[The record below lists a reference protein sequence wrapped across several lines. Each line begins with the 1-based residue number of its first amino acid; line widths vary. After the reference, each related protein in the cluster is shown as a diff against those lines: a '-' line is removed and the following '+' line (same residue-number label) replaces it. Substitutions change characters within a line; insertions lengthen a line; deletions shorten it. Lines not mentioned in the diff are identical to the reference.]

1 LNPYSVIIDRCTSG
15 REYGLETFL
24 WGMMMEWNVSSGGM
38 VGDES
43 ETDFVSLIVSKLGLC
58 VRTFQLK
65 ARKMTAQGNNID

>member
-1 LNPYSVIIDRCTSG
+1 
-15 REYGLETFL
+15 
-24 WGMMMEWNVSSGGM
+24 MEWNVSSGGM